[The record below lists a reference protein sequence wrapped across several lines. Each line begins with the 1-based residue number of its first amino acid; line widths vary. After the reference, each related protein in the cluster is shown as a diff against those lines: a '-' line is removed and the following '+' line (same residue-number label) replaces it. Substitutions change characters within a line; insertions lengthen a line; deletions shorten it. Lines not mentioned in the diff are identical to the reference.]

1 MSSSKRKPV
10 NFAAPNR
17 LLARKKK
24 LQLPGAPSL
33 TIPAPITSG
42 RKIEEEYFKLVSR
55 KRSAG
60 KKTKIKDQAGSRHVV
75 SQRRR
80 KKQKRRRRRRKRKR
94 RRRRRK
100 KKKNKDSFVV
110 ESALPKNVILG
121 KHEYFFGKILRN
133 DINCDVQRRK
143 SP

>member
-1 MSSSKRKPV
+1 MSSSKREPV

-24 LQLPGAPSL
+24 LQLSGAPPL

-55 KRSAG
+55 KRSVG

-80 KKQKRRRRRRKRKR
+80 KKQKRRRRRKRKR

-133 DINCDVQRRK
+133 DSINCDVQRRK